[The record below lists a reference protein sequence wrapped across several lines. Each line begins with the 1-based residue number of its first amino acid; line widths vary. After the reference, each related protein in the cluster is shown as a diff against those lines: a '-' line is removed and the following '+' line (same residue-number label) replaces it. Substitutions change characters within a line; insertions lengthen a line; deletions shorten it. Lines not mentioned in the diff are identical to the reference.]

1 MIAVIDYGV
10 GNLRSVCNALEKM
23 GGEAEVIHSAGDI
36 EKAEALVL
44 PGVGAFYQA
53 MENLKS
59 LGMVEPL
66 CQAIQSGKPFL
77 GICLGLQLLFTE
89 SEEGEC
95 EGFNIIPG
103 KVKRFKVEGL
113 KVPHMGWNGI
123 QFKNE
128 SKNLLEGI
136 SENAY
141 FYFAHSYYVEPEDE
155 KAILTTTE
163 YGVKFTSAI
172 REGNIFGVQFHPE
185 KSGERGLKVL
195 KNFVRMS
202 KIN

>member
-1 MIAVIDYGV
+1 
-10 GNLRSVCNALEKM
+10 
-23 GGEAEVIHSAGDI
+23 
-36 EKAEALVL
+36 
-44 PGVGAFYQA
+44 
-53 MENLKS
+53 
-59 LGMVEPL
+59 
-66 CQAIQSGKPFL
+66 
-77 GICLGLQLLFTE
+77 
-89 SEEGEC
+89 
-95 EGFNIIPG
+95 
-103 KVKRFKVEGL
+103 
-113 KVPHMGWNGI
+113 
-123 QFKNE
+123 
-128 SKNLLEGI
+128 
-136 SENAY
+136 ENAY